1 MAATPTGL
9 GRPKAPRPLGGD
21 SGRFRANPAPT
32 TKTEAAGS
40 PRSDER
46 DATRPPVPP
55 DSGPPKLDR
64 AARLWMDSRP
74 VPLDTAHPARLWAA
88 RRHLWRPGD
97 PWPDAVRWLPW
108 RDGGGSMV
116 AAFAPVADWIE
127 GHPPGAP
134 SGVQL
139 VHVAPDGSP
148 RKDRDGLGK
157 RSHGIMRGAV
167 AVIGAGIIQY
177 PPGCDPAE
185 PGESE

>member
-1 MAATPTGL
+1 M
-9 GRPKAPRPLGGD
+9 
-21 SGRFRANPAPT
+21 
-32 TKTEAAGS
+32 
-40 PRSDER
+40 
-46 DATRPPVPP
+46 PP